1 MPHRI
6 VRYVMHGALLILAC
20 LAPMSLDRAA
30 AAEPAVVKST
40 SPDSL
45 PRLGTFREDITP
57 PLGSPLCAGSV
68 KPLVGVDDPLW
79 AKGIVLDDGQHRYV
93 LCALDWCEVRNLSH
107 DQMRTKL
114 AAAAGTEPR
123 YVAVQCLHQ
132 HNAPIVDSAAQHLLD
147 AHPNPPALCDV
158 PWFDSMLDRLAARVR
173 EATVRLEPFDA
184 ISTGT
189 AKVERIASSR
199 RLAKPGEA
207 MRVRFSSTTDKSLQ
221 EWPEGLID
229 PLLRT
234 VTFSRGEKPLVRLHY
249 YASHPQTYYGDG
261 RACTDFPGMA
271 RERLEREDRA
281 FQVYFTGC
289 GGNVAAGKYND
300 GTPLARVQLA
310 DRMYQAMQAS
320 IAASRPQP
328 LAPRWQWRTAELRM
342 KPRNDGGNYPEQN
355 RATVENGEADA
366 RARLGAAL
374 SLAYRQ
380 RAEQPIEVSSLEI
393 GNVWLVHLPGE
404 PFVEYQL
411 DAQKLRPDDFVC
423 VAGYGDGGPGYLC
436 LERSYAE
443 GGYEPTASLVVPESE
458 KEMRRAISQLLGI
471 E

>member
-1 MPHRI
+1 MLRDFR
-6 VRYVMHGALLILAC
+6 VRWFQTATLLTAC
-20 LAPMSLDRAA
+20 LLLTSFTLAVAD
-30 AAEPAVVKST
+30 EP
-40 SPDSL
+40 SP
-45 PRLGTFREDITP
+45 RVAIFREDITP
-57 PLGSPLCAGSV
+57 PLGSPLCAGMV
-68 KPLVGVDDPLW
+68 QPLVGVDDPLW

-93 LCALDWCEVRNLSH
+93 LCALDWCEVRNDSH
-107 DQMRTKL
+107 DQMRAKL

-123 YVAVQCLHQ
+123 YVAVQSLHQ
-132 HNAPIVDSAAQHLLD
+132 HNAPIVDSAAQRLLD

-158 PWFDSMLDRLAARVR
+158 TWFDSVVERLAARVR
-173 EATVRLEPFDA
+173 EATEKLAPFDT
-184 ISTGT
+184 IGTGT
-189 AKVERIASSR
+189 AKVERIASNR
-199 RLAKPGEA
+199 RLARPGES
-207 MRVRFSSTTDKSLQ
+207 MLVRFSATTDKSLQ

-234 VTFSRGEKPLVRLHY
+234 VTFSRGDKPLVRLHY

-271 RERLEREDRA
+271 RERIEREDQA

-320 IAASRPQP
+320 IAASKPQP
-328 LAPRWQWRTAELRM
+328 APREWHWRTAELKM
-342 KPRNDGGNYPEQN
+342 KPRDDGGNDPAESQT
-355 RATVENGEADA
+355 AVENGDA
-366 RARLGAAL
+366 NPRARLGAAL

-380 RAEQPIEVSSLEI
+380 RAEQPIEISSLQI
-393 GNVWLVHLPGE
+393 GQLWLVHLPGE
-404 PFVEYQL
+404 PFVEFQL

-436 LERSYAE
+436 LEHSYAE
-443 GGYEPTASLVVPESE
+443 GGYEPTASLVLPESE
-458 KEMRRAISQLLGI
+458 KEIRRAISQLLGV

>member
-1 MPHRI
+1 MRK
-6 VRYVMHGALLILAC
+6 LLCSSKLSWC
-20 LAPMSLDRAA
+20 LAAFALAWLGAKSIQAD
-30 AAEPAVVKST
+30 EPARDPSSSPRVV
-40 SPDSL
+40 
-45 PRLGTFREDITP
+45 TFREEITP

-68 KPLVGVDDPLW
+68 KPLEGVDDPLY
-79 AKGIVLDDGQHRYV
+79 AKGFVLDDGQHRYV
-93 LCALDWCEVRNLSH
+93 LCALDWCEVRNVSH
-107 DQMRTKL
+107 DQMRASL

-132 HNAPIVDSAAQHLLD
+132 HNAPIVDTAAQRLLD
-147 AHPNPPALCDV
+147 AQSNPPALCDV
-158 PWFDSMLDRLAARVR
+158 ASFEATLARIAERVR
-173 EATVRLEPFDA
+173 EACTKLEPFDQIA
-184 ISTGT
+184 IGT

-199 RLAKPGEA
+199 RLARPGES
-207 MRVRFSSTTDKSLQ
+207 MLVRFSSTTDTKLQ

-234 VTFSRGEKPLVRLHY
+234 VTLARGDRPLVRLHY

-271 RERLEREDRA
+271 RERMEREDNT
-281 FQVYFTGC
+281 FQIYFTGC

-310 DRMYQAMQAS
+310 DRMFQAMQAS
-320 IAASRPQP
+320 ISASKSQP
-328 LAPRWQWRTAELRM
+328 APSNWKWRTAELKM
-342 KPRNDGGNYPEQN
+342 KPRDDGGYDAAQN
-355 RATVENGEADA
+355 QAAIENGEANA
-366 RARLGAAL
+366 RSRLSAAL
-374 SLAYRQ
+374 TLAYRQ
-380 RAEQPIEVSSLEI
+380 RADQPIEVSSLQM
-393 GNVWLVHLPGE
+393 GDVWLVHLPGE

-411 DAQKLRPDDFVC
+411 DAQKLRPNDFVC

-458 KEMRRAISQLLGI
+458 KDMRRAIGELLDVK
-471 E
+471 